1 MAAATATGCLLSL
14 WAPVLLGTKQQCR
27 AFIDVYSSGI
37 TNETG
42 KASMDHDCPD
52 FVPSVFTCSS
62 PKQGQSPRKTK
73 RETLTTET
81 KTQTTPSP
89 NKTLPSFKV
98 PAGIPKLDKMNPV
111 VLLKSVL
118 APAGGYQCEQCDQN
132 ITNVSQLIKHKRQHE
147 EEKSFP
153 CTICG
158 KCFTSQ
164 ALFMEHQCV
173 ITDKTSFPCNMC
185 DRSFTTSHNLKR
197 HKLLHVRDGRKCSK
211 CGILFC
217 QRHNHILYLPQAE
230 SINESEQESS
240 ISESKNVML
249 ENELPEKLEPSQTAD
264 LAVDTQSFLSSQTVA
279 PTTTNPGPLPKSH
292 ETPPLAS
299 YTRTVSE
306 VPRAQLI
313 NPLRSSVPSVLQCSS
328 NPRAQLINPL
338 RSSVPSV
345 LQCSSNPSTSFQF
358 KPPRPP
364 NYPAVFIQPH
374 LPLYPELPPS
384 LQIFSPQYLTSAS
397 LEVTRNYAYIFSKKI
412 VLKEK
417 KKKEEEKKKK
427 KEEEKKKKE
436 QAHVKEEQCN
446 IPLTSPDQQDKKERL
461 AYDMEIML

>member
-1 MAAATATGCLLSL
+1 
-14 WAPVLLGTKQQCR
+14 
-27 AFIDVYSSGI
+27 
-37 TNETG
+37 
-42 KASMDHDCPD
+42 MDHDCPD
-52 FVPSVFTCSS
+52 FVPSVFTCTS
-62 PKQGQSPRKTK
+62 PKQRQSTHKRRRKKRREMFYGHRKRRRRCQTTNVETEETPPGADSPVVLESSVLMETTK
-73 RETLTTET
+73 RETLTTEA
-81 KTQTTPSP
+81 KMQTTLSP

-98 PAGIPKLDKMNPV
+98 PAGIPKLGKMNPV

-132 ITNVSQLIKHKRQHE
+132 CTNVSQLIKHKQEHE
-147 EEKSFP
+147 EEKSFS

-158 KCFTSQ
+158 KCFTNQ

-173 ITDKTSFPCNMC
+173 HTDETSFPCNMC

-217 QRHNHILYLPQAE
+217 QRHNHILFLPQNE
-230 SINESEQESS
+230 SINESEEESS
-240 ISESKNVML
+240 ISESKNLMP
-249 ENELPEKLEPSQTAD
+249 ENDLQEKPEPSQTAD
-264 LAVDTQSFLSSQTVA
+264 LVDDTQSSPSSQTVA
-279 PTTTNPGPLPKSH
+279 PTTTNPGPLPNSH

-299 YTRTVSE
+299 NTRIVSE
-306 VPRAQLI
+306 IPIPQLI
-313 NPLRSSVPSVLQCSS
+313 NPLRC
-328 NPRAQLINPL
+328 
-338 RSSVPSV
+338 SVPSV
-345 LQCSSNPSTSFQF
+345 LQCSSNPSTSSQF

-397 LEVTRNYAYIFSKKI
+397 LEVTRNYDYIFSKKM
-412 VLKEK
+412 VVKEK
-417 KKKEEEKKKK
+417 EKKKKK
-427 KEEEKKKKE
+427 KEEEQE
-436 QAHVKEEQCN
+436 DHVMEEQCN
-446 IPLTSPDQQDKKERL
+446 TPLTSPDEQSREQDKKERL